1 MKMIFSLLASVTIL
15 TLTNGCVNKR
25 TITEGGRV
33 VEEKFVFRAPLVEAF
48 QNSKDDSNY

>member
-1 MKMIFSLLASVTIL
+1 MKTTLSLLFSVALL
-15 TLTNGCVNKR
+15 TLACGCVNKR

-33 VEEKFVFRAPLVEAF
+33 VEEKFVFRAPLIEAF